1 MNAEAAM
8 ANQLPRRRRDRWL
21 AGAAL
26 ALAAS
31 ACGAAPTSEPWLEAW
46 VDLAEPAVDRVQG
59 STRQERV
66 GVQQDRVAA
75 QVRALGGVEIARVRH
90 ARNALAVR
98 IDRDRLPELK
108 RIPGVLRVRPTETLH
123 PPGLTPK
130 AAP

>member
-1 MNAEAAM
+1 M

-31 ACGAAPTSEPWLEAW
+31 ACAAAPASDPWLEAW
-46 VDLAEPAVDRVQG
+46 VDLAEPAVDRVPG

-66 GVQQDRVAA
+66 AIQQDRVAA

-98 IDRDRLPELK
+98 IDRDALPELK
-108 RIPGVLRVRPTETLH
+108 RIPGVLRVRPTRTLH

-130 AAP
+130 SAP